1 MNYLEHFG
9 LQTTPFSLTPDT
21 EFLFEDLEF
30 SVIARTVLVALEE
43 GEGIVKVT
51 GDIGTGKTMLGRYL
65 LGTLEKRYAVAY
77 LLNPLLSVRDLNQ
90 VLATE
95 FGVEAEPGMGFQMLL
110 SRILERLM
118 LLGEEG
124 KKALILVDE
133 AQSVPDS
140 TLEALRLMTNLETE
154 KEKVVQVVLLGQLEL
169 DQRLEQ
175 PEVRALKQRIATSCH
190 LRPMD
195 FDRLQ
200 GYVRHRLQA
209 AGGDKRE
216 IFTPGALE
224 LLFRGSR
231 GSPRLVHI
239 LANKALGLAAEGKE
253 SGVTAR
259 HMRRAIQ
266 DTEGVSTVTPRVRL
280 FFGMLLRWLHDLR
293 LPRFPWIL
301 RRRGALNA
309 G

>member
-1 MNYLEHFG
+1 MNYLNHFG
-9 LQTTPFSLTPDT
+9 MRTTPFSLTPDT
-21 EFLFEDLEF
+21 EFLFEDVEF
-30 SVIARTVLVALEE
+30 LMTAKTVLAALEE

-90 VLATE
+90 VLAAE
-95 FGVEAEPGMGFQMLL
+95 FGVEAEPGMGFQVLLNRMLEKL
-110 SRILERLM
+110 MQMGSRGM
-118 LLGEEG
+118 
-124 KKALILVDE
+124 KALILVDE

-190 LRPMD
+190 LRAMD
-195 FDRLQ
+195 AERLRS
-200 GYVRHRLQA
+200 YVRHRLLA
-209 AGGDKRE
+209 AGCTRQDL
-216 IFTPGALE
+216 FADGALE
-224 LLFRGSR
+224 ALFRGSR

-239 LANKALGLAAEGKE
+239 LANKALAMAAEGRE
-253 SGVTAR
+253 MQVNAR
-259 HMRRAIQ
+259 HMRMAIQ
-266 DTEGVSTVTPRVRL
+266 STEGVSTVMPKKYISFKWLYDLIAL
-280 FFGMLLRWLHDLR
+280 FVT
-293 LPRFPWIL
+293 WIQ
-301 RRRGALNA
+301 RRRKVLNM

>member
-9 LQTTPFSLTPDT
+9 LRTTPFSLTPDT

-30 SVIARTVLVALEE
+30 LMTAKMVLVALEE

-51 GDIGTGKTMLGRYL
+51 GDIGTGKTFLGRYL
-65 LGTLEKRYAVAY
+65 LGVLEKRYAVAY

-90 VLATE
+90 VLAAE

-110 SRILERLM
+110 NRILEKLM
-118 LLGEEG
+118 LMGEQG
-124 KKALILVDE
+124 MKALILVDE

-195 FDRLQ
+195 AERLQ
-200 GYVRHRLQA
+200 NYVRHRLRA
-209 AGGDKRE
+209 VGSGERE
-216 IFTPGALE
+216 LFSSGALDH
-224 LLFRGSR
+224 LFRGSR

-239 LANKALGLAAEGKE
+239 LANKALSLAAENKE
-253 SGVTAR
+253 QIVTAR
-259 HMRRAIQ
+259 HVRQAIRE
-266 DTEGVSTVTPRVRL
+266 TEGVSTVTPKVL
-280 FFGMLLRWLHDLR
+280 ILLRMAVNWLLGLKALQFD
-293 LPRFPWIL
+293 WIT
-301 RRRGALNA
+301 RRRKALDM